1 VKRVSVGGDSFAV
14 QDEGRGPP
22 VLLVHGFPLDHTMW
36 AAQVEALAPHHRV
49 IVPDLRGFGAS
60 VVTPGK
66 VTMSRMAEDLAA
78 LLDTLGVTEPVTF
91 AGFSMGGYVGWP
103 FLRSQRRRVARLVL
117 CDTRAVADTA
127 EAAQGRLAMADK
139 LEAEGAAVAADAML
153 PKLLAPGRA
162 ERDPAL
168 ARRVREVIL
177 ATDPRGIAAAQRGM
191 AERTDARADLPL
203 LGLPV
208 LVIVGEHDAI
218 STRGEMSALAAEI
231 PGARLVEVS
240 GAGHTTP
247 MEAPAAVTA
256 ALLEFLR
263 DAR

>member
-1 VKRVSVGGDSFAV
+1 MKRLSIGGESFAV

-36 AAQVEALAPHHRV
+36 AAQVAALAPRHRV
-49 IVPDLRGFGAS
+49 IAPDLRGFGGS

-66 VTMSRMAEDLAA
+66 VTMDRMADDLAA
-78 LLDTLGVTEPVTF
+78 LLDALGVAEPVTF

-103 FLRSQRRRVARLVL
+103 FLRSHRRRVARLVL

-127 EAAQGRLAMADK
+127 EAAKGRLAMADK
-139 LEAEGAAVAADAML
+139 VEAEGSAVAADAML
-153 PKLLAPGRA
+153 SKLLAPGRA

-168 ARRVREVIL
+168 AARVREVIL
-177 ATDPRGIAAAQRGM
+177 ATDARGIAAAQRGM
-191 AERTDARADLPL
+191 AERADARADLPL
-203 LGLPV
+203 LDLPT

-231 PGARLVEVS
+231 PGARLVEVA

-247 MEAPAAVTA
+247 MEDPAAVSA
-256 ALLEFLR
+256 ALAEFLR